1 MGKLSKDWLTEQ
13 HIDLELKQYVLL
25 AYLQEVKESYNA
37 AKIYPYLGELIEHYK
52 NLLLIKKHQEEL
64 IDQTPKELKGFD
76 FSNGKI
82 QYKKPELDNELLE
95 TINSIIDFAM
105 PLMAQNIQAGK
116 TIYDLVEENFSFK
129 TVGISPLKHDEG
141 YLLLHCADEK
151 DVYAYQYQ
159 LTLFTTSEK
168 SYRGLYVNEIEHYES
183 TITSSYENIKSDL
196 IQKHKDLPN
205 PAVYA
210 VDCSLSIP
218 LHETFLPV
226 AKRYFVNKIST

>member
-25 AYLQEVKESYNA
+25 AYLQEVKESYKA
-37 AKIYPYLGELIEHYK
+37 TKIYPYLGELIEHYK

-76 FSNGKI
+76 FTNGKI

-95 TINSIIDFAM
+95 TINNIIDFAM
-105 PLMAQNIQAGK
+105 PLLAQNIQEGK
-116 TIYDLVEENFSFK
+116 TIYDLVEEHFTFK
-129 TVGISPLKHDEG
+129 SVGISPLNHDEG
-141 YLLLHCADEK
+141 YLLLHCANEK

-168 SYRGLYVNEIEHYES
+168 SYRGLYVDHYVS

-196 IQKHKDLPN
+196 IQKNKDLPN

-210 VDCSLSIP
+210 LDCSLNIP

-226 AKRYFVNKIST
+226 AKRYFVNKISA